1 MDKMYAMSLD
11 IHLYS
16 VSALMIIMLLM
27 MALHNSK
34 RDIGTLVKTI
44 QGVMILHLSL
54 LAFVILTGAIMMA
67 VQHLS
72 LTPANLL
79 MTAAAVIVV
88 ALEIKRNKALAKT
101 IKSMQMEPDAY
112 KRVAFRYYLLELIL
126 FVGVWVF
133 AAMAG

>member
-16 VSALMIIMLLM
+16 VSALMLIMLLM
-27 MALHNSK
+27 MALHKSK
-34 RDIGTLVKTI
+34 RDLDTLVKTI
-44 QGVMILHLSL
+44 QGVMIVHLCL

-88 ALEIKRNKALAKT
+88 TLEIKRNKALVKT
-101 IKSMQMEPDAY
+101 IKSRQMGADTY
-112 KRVAFRYYLLELIL
+112 KSVAFRYYLIELIL
-126 FVGVWVF
+126 FFGVWTF
-133 AAMAG
+133 AAMAD

>member
-101 IKSMQMEPDAY
+101 IKSMQMEPDIY

>member
-101 IKSMQMEPDAY
+101 IKSMQMEPDTY

>member
-16 VSALMIIMLLM
+16 VGALMLMMLLM
-27 MALHNSK
+27 MALHKSK
-34 RDIGTLVKTI
+34 RDLDTLVKTI
-44 QGVMILHLSL
+44 QGVMIVYLCL

-101 IKSMQMEPDAY
+101 IKSRQMGADTY
-112 KRVAFRYYLLELIL
+112 KRVAFRYYLIELIL
-126 FVGVWVF
+126 FVGVWTF
-133 AAMAG
+133 AAMAY